1 MTWLLWSLGAIVLWG
16 FWGVVVKHTLSLIDW
31 RLLLT
36 VSLAGYILP
45 LALVW
50 TTLRPGSIAFSW
62 GALGWAVL
70 AGLLTQGA
78 IIMFYRALETGRAS
92 LVVPI
97 TAIYPALTVLLA
109 VLILKESLRPTQVL
123 GVGLAV
129 VAGFLLAKG

>member
-36 VSLAGYILP
+36 VSLAGYLLP

-50 TTLRPGSIAFSW
+50 TALRPGALDLSW

-78 IIMFYRALETGRAS
+78 IIMFYRALETGPVS

-97 TAIYPALTVLLA
+97 TALYPALAVLLA
-109 VLILKESLRPTQVL
+109 VLILKESLGPTQVL

-129 VAGFLLAKG
+129 VA